1 VRPEDMQRHGAALA
15 ERVRREVNTSERLG
29 VILRQHRRQRMLAFA
44 VAAAAVI
51 VLAVSAVLIFSTEE
65 APVVSEPTPTT
76 VSSGLQA
83 LPVEVFMVLVGDYT
97 VDTADGSCQGSGRLA
112 GIGAGSLVHIWDE
125 SAYPS
130 PEEAPTIAL
139 PEGLEVASDD
149 PDASFLLSSGENTGC
164 AFALPGLQHDIA
176 EYEHIS
182 LFPESDPDVAIS
194 SRIIGQRVVVTFGVE
209 PGEPAFDLA
218 PGVAS
223 DVPEEWQAE
232 LQALWNSAG
241 PGRIVGSVALWKGH
255 HSALSS
261 SQPFCVGAARY
272 AGIQPGQS
280 VVVTDGDG
288 GTVGETILRGSAY
301 DGHEG
306 CVLWFVLDVPPDLE
320 VYTIE
325 IGDHPAV
332 TFDLS
337 VLEEFGWRVNLWSDD
352 NQIQAVCVELEPK
365 ARPMTCVLL
374 EPPPA

>member
-1 VRPEDMQRHGAALA
+1 MRRHGAALA

-29 VILRQHRRQRMLAFA
+29 VMLRQHRRQRMVAFA

-97 VDTADGSCQGSGRLA
+97 VDTADGSCEGSGRLA

-130 PEEAPTIAL
+130 PEKAPTIAL
-139 PEGLEVASDD
+139 PEGLEVAGDEEA
-149 PDASFLLSSGENTGC
+149 ASYLLSAGEDTGC
-164 AFALPGLQHDIA
+164 VFALPGLEYDISDF
-176 EYEHIS
+176 EHVS
-182 LFPESDPDVAIS
+182 LFPESDPNVVIS
-194 SRIIGQRVVVTFGVE
+194 SRIIGQRVVVTFGAE
-209 PGEPAFDLA
+209 PGEPAFDQA
-218 PGVAS
+218 SGVAS
-223 DVPEEWQAE
+223 DVPEDWQAE
-232 LQALWNSAG
+232 LQALWDSAG
-241 PGRIVGSVALWKGH
+241 PGRIVGSVALWEGH
-255 HSALSS
+255 HAPLTS

-280 VVVTDGDG
+280 VVVTDGNG
-288 GTVGETILRGSAY
+288 AEVGETILRGSVY

-306 CVLWFVLDVPPDLE
+306 CVLWFGLDVPRDLE

-325 IGDHPAV
+325 IGDHTAV
-332 TFDLS
+332 TFGRS
-337 VLEEFGWRVNLWSDD
+337 VLEEFGWRVNLWTD
-352 NQIQAVCVELEPK
+352 NDQIQTFCVEIEPEI
-365 ARPMTCVLL
+365 RPMTCTLL